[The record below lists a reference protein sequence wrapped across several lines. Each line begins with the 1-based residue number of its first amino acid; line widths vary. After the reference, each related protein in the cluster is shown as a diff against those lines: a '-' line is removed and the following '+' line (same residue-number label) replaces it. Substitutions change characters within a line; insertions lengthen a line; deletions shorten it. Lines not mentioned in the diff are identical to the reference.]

1 MPMSGGR
8 CDRMRWG
15 RCEDAPS
22 IVNGIL
28 YGSRMMVQGGWRWQD
43 KASGGG
49 MMDETHPGRR
59 VVGIHEIR
67 FDGLSDLLLRA
78 RGCSVLDVGCNRGH
92 VGWDFAMNGARLVHG
107 CDIDRPSIQ
116 CARMWFSEHP
126 HVESK
131 FEVVDLAKG
140 PAAVTAAFADQKYD
154 IVLLIGVQHKL
165 ERVMD
170 AKDLHRLNV
179 HLGDRALTYFGWNGY
194 AEDIAEM
201 DHALEVSGLT
211 RVHTSELALPGR
223 PAAIWKRR

>member
-1 MPMSGGR
+1 MNP
-8 CDRMRWG
+8 
-15 RCEDAPS
+15 
-22 IVNGIL
+22 
-28 YGSRMMVQGGWRWQD
+28 GWRWQD
-43 KASGGG
+43 KAAEASL
-49 MMDETHPGRR
+49 MDEKHPVRR

-78 RGCSVLDVGCNRGH
+78 HGTSVFDVGCNRGH

-107 CDIDRPSIQ
+107 CDLHAPSIQ

-140 PAAVTAAFADQKYD
+140 PVAVRQAFGNQTYD

-165 ERVMD
+165 KRTMEH
-170 AKDLHRLNV
+170 KDLNSLLL
-179 HLGDRALTYFGWNGY
+179 HLGLMTETYFGWNGY
-194 AEDIAEM
+194 SDDLHQM
-201 DHALEVSGLT
+201 DHVLREAGLL